1 MMRVL
6 VRRKRQAN
14 GSLTTRRVPWASRN
28 LRASLCFLENLMV
41 SGLDKGNRVR
51 YDERVEAVS
60 LSGKPDDLKA
70 KSSERES
77 NDSR

>member
-1 MMRVL
+1 M
-6 VRRKRQAN
+6 
-14 GSLTTRRVPWASRN
+14 
-28 LRASLCFLENLMV
+28 CFLENLMV

-51 YDERVEAVS
+51 YDEGVEAVS
-60 LSGKPDDLKA
+60 LSGKPSDLKA

>member
-1 MMRVL
+1 M
-6 VRRKRQAN
+6 RRKRQAN
-14 GSLTTRRVPWASRN
+14 GSLITRRVPWASRN

-41 SGLDKGNRVR
+41 SGLDKGNGVR
-51 YDERVEAVS
+51 YDEGVEAVS

>member
-1 MMRVL
+1 M
-6 VRRKRQAN
+6 
-14 GSLTTRRVPWASRN
+14 
-28 LRASLCFLENLMV
+28 CFLENLMV

-51 YDERVEAVS
+51 YDGRVEAVS